1 MCVIETYSTYF
12 LSNRIHEFTAKP
24 CDQKKNPL
32 NKFLQKQ
39 PLKRKYTFNRCTRF
53 VEHLLSETV

>member
-24 CDQKKNPL
+24 CDQKK
-32 NKFLQKQ
+32 KSSKQ
-39 PLKRKYTFNRCTRF
+39 VLAKTAFEEEVYF
-53 VEHLLSETV
+53 